1 MEQTL
6 KENWLKK
13 KQIKWAIENPKQY
26 QEWKNKNEEKV
37 YEKKK
42 EQSKIY
48 REKNKEELKEKR
60 SEIID
65 KKRINIIL
73 RNIKKKSKKSKI
85 DTQITLKVWK
95 IMNIS
100 SNIKKSLMNKN

>member
-60 SEIID
+60 SEILKCECGADIT
-65 KKRINIIL
+65 RNSINS
-73 RNIKKKSKKSKI
+73 R
-85 DTQITLKVWK
+85 
-95 IMNIS
+95 
-100 SNIKKSLMNKN
+100 